1 MPIELLIWPDKID
14 WVKRFLSS
22 VLVFCIWLS
31 AAYAYD
37 FRCRFSLSDLP
48 DAWRSSRIS
57 DSEFDLYESKV
68 KKWLQ
73 SQSDESLQSRIEK
86 RIQKR
91 LLAKGYLPG
100 LTPEWNLKSYSELIE
115 DIQENKA
122 AIDASRFS
130 NSVRNIESISS
141 MYRFIIGR
149 KEGEARIT
157 ALFDGSSRMKV
168 GE

>member
-1 MPIELLIWPDKID
+1 M
-14 WVKRFLSS
+14 KRFLS
-22 VLVFCIWLS
+22 LALAFYCWLS

-48 DAWRSSRIS
+48 DAWQSSRIS

-91 LLAKGYLPG
+91 LLANGYLPG
-100 LTPEWNLKSYSELIE
+100 LTPEWNLRNYSELID
-115 DIQENKA
+115 DIRENKA

-130 NSVRNIESISS
+130 NYVRNIESISS

-149 KEGEARIT
+149 KEGKARIN
-157 ALFDGSSRMKV
+157 ALFDYRDAIHEQSELREIERRVIEKLR
-168 GE
+168 